1 MRDVL
6 RTVDR
11 YPASV
16 PDSDP
21 PGPYTAIAG
30 TFGAHRARQAL
41 QLAQTR
47 AWTGIEGAEELG
59 TFDSVSPLE
68 AGEVSNVYARLAAL
82 SVQRLRVLS
91 DQLSRA
97 YTEHGTAAFVRDRL
111 IYNPATQEVEVAGEE
126 PTALAKLELEER
138 KLLQNLL
145 TSAVRLKLEA
155 QSQAARD
162 NHGRRMA
169 AFAQSLCEL
178 AGLDWAAEDTRRLAQ
193 RAILVAEAEV
203 SRATA

>member
-1 MRDVL
+1 M
-6 RTVDR
+6 
-11 YPASV
+11 
-16 PDSDP
+16 PDDP

-30 TFGAHRARQAL
+30 TFGAHRARQAV
-41 QLAQTR
+41 QLAQTQ
-47 AWTGIEGAEELG
+47 AWTGVEAAGELG
-59 TFDSVSPLE
+59 TFDTVTPLE
-68 AGEVSNVYARLAAL
+68 SGEIGNVYARLAAL

-91 DQLSRA
+91 SQLA
-97 YTEHGTAAFVRDRL
+97 QQYTEHGMNAFVRDRL

-126 PTALAKLELEER
+126 PTALAKLELDER

-162 NHGRRMA
+162 GHGRRMA

-193 RAILVAEAEV
+193 RAVLVAEAEV
-203 SRATA
+203 ARSTA